1 MQLSHRHHHLLF
13 HLLQRGQ
20 CTTLHQLKSIHA
32 RITVQGFASL
42 HPSLALTKILYALTL
57 LLTDSSLPP
66 AASCTAYALAL
77 FRSIPSPSTFPH
89 NLLIRAHTLLSS
101 PVPALLLFAHMRR
114 ASVAPDSHTF
124 PFALKACARLRS
136 PNLGRS
142 LHSQALKFGFAAD
155 LYVRNSLI
163 RTYASCL
170 SLLEAHGLFDECPST
185 RDVVT
190 YNTLIDGYV
199 KAGDIAFARKL
210 FDDMPERDVVSWG
223 TILAGYSQ
231 MGQFEEAISFFD
243 QMLATGTR
251 PDDVALVSVL
261 SCCAQL
267 GKLDRGEAIHEYIK
281 KNRTKFNIYLSTGLV
296 DMYAKCG
303 CISVAVEVFE
313 STPRKNLFTWNA
325 IIVGLAVHGNGQ
337 LALEYFNRM
346 RAVGVEPDGVTF
358 LGVLVACS
366 HAGLIEMARSLF
378 DEMESIYGVE
388 RELKHYGCM
397 ADLLGRSGLVEETM
411 EMIKG
416 MPMKGDAYV
425 WGGVLAGCRIQGN
438 VEIAE
443 IASQHLLQLNPEDS
457 GIYSIMSD
465 VYATAKRWED
475 VARIRKLMDDK
486 RVKKNIGCSEANTE
500 RTTTV
505 AIVLGT
511 GCRTQYDVEIS
522 EIAAQHLLQSNP
534 EDCGIYSVMSDV
546 YATAK
551 RWEDVARIRKL
562 MSDKI
567 VKKNVGCSSVEVD
580 DESLHS
586 RLNHVPF
593 F

>member
-1 MQLSHRHHHLLF
+1 MQLSHRYHHPLF
-13 HLLQRGQ
+13 HLLHRGQ
-20 CTTLHQLKSIHA
+20 CTTLHQVKSIHA

-57 LLTDSSLPP
+57 LLIPPSLPP
-66 AASCTAYALAL
+66 ADSCTAYALAL

-114 ASVAPDSHTF
+114 SSVAPDSHTF

-163 RTYASCL
+163 STYNSCL
-170 SLLEAHGLFDECPST
+170 SLLEAQGLFDECPSA

-199 KAGDIAFARKL
+199 KAGDFAFARKL

-223 TILAGYSQ
+223 TLLAGYSQ

-251 PDDVALVSVL
+251 PDEVALVSVL

-281 KNRTKFNIYLSTGLV
+281 KNRAKLNVYLSTGLV

-303 CISVAVEVFE
+303 CISVAVEIFE

-337 LALEYFNRM
+337 LSLEYFDRM

-397 ADLLGRSGLVEETM
+397 ADLLGRAGLVEETM

-443 IASQHLLQLNPEDS
+443 IAAQHLLQLNPEDS

-475 VARIRKLMDDK
+475 VARIRKLMGDK
-486 RVKKNIGCSEANTE
+486 R
-500 RTTTV
+500 
-505 AIVLGT
+505 
-511 GCRTQYDVEIS
+511 
-522 EIAAQHLLQSNP
+522 
-534 EDCGIYSVMSDV
+534 
-546 YATAK
+546 
-551 RWEDVARIRKL
+551 
-562 MSDKI
+562 
-567 VKKNVGCSSVEVD
+567 VKKNVGCSSVEVGD
-580 DESLHS
+580 GSLHG
-586 RLNHVPF
+586 RLNYAPF
-593 F
+593 R